1 MTLMM
6 RLLTWNWGLGV
17 GGFGCEFFS
26 FGLFLVLEC
35 GMRADWSLEFG
46 ISGGFLCILGC
57 GCTSVS
63 YVNDASQNGGMCG
76 TIMMSSV
83 RCQRDSRPPNMM
95 FFQYMQGERGCYT
108 GCVEFGWVL
117 RV

>member
-35 GMRADWSLEFG
+35 GMRAGCSLDL
-46 ISGGFLCILGC
+46 GFLE
-57 GCTSVS
+57 
-63 YVNDASQNGGMCG
+63 D
-76 TIMMSSV
+76 
-83 RCQRDSRPPNMM
+83 
-95 FFQYMQGERGCYT
+95 FFAFWGVVAPLFPR
-108 GCVEFGWVL
+108 
-117 RV
+117 